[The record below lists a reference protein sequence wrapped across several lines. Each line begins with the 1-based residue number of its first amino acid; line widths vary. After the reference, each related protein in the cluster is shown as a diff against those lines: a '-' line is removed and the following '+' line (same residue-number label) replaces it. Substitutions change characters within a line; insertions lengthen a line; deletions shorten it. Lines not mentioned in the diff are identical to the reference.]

1 MKKIAAVLII
11 LSFISPAVFAAEA
24 APADVNRPPEDL
36 LHKGRLRRKSIL
48 NLGVDLFIDARHA
61 QHDGG
66 ADDAH
71 VFLQETDVSVERN
84 EVAHAE
90 REVIGRDALERM
102 RKRQKRE
109 PYFVDARTDA
119 AQNAVDVCKKRAV
132 REHDALGFACR
143 ARRVDKGGEVGG
155 LGAGRQFDALA
166 RGKPVIDARDG
177 STVGDGC
184 LNAFFGDHHG
194 LQIR

>member
-1 MKKIAAVLII
+1 
-11 LSFISPAVFAAEA
+11 
-24 APADVNRPPEDL
+24 
-36 LHKGRLRRKSIL
+36 
-48 NLGVDLFIDARHA
+48 
-61 QHDGG
+61 
-66 ADDAH
+66 
-71 VFLQETDVSVERN
+71 
-84 EVAHAE
+84 
-90 REVIGRDALERM
+90 M

-109 PYFVDARTDA
+109 PYLVDARTDA

-132 REHDALGFACR
+132 REHDALGFARR